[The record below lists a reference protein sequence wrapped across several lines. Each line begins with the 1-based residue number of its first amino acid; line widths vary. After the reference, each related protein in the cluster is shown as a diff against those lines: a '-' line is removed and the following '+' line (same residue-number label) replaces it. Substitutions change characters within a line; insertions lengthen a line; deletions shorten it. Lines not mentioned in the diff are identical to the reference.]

1 MQQTGSRVQGSF
13 SNGRFTAD
21 VTGDM
26 TADGWV
32 TLSGATPASVENG
45 SMRVTA
51 VRVRAATAGLE
62 GRVAYE
68 TQPSL
73 AESSLMLPSSYGG
86 DIVSVTKMPS

>member
-1 MQQTGSRVQGSF
+1 MLGSF

-26 TADGWV
+26 NPDGWV
-32 TLSGATPASVENG
+32 TLSGATPPSVENG

-51 VRVRAATAGLE
+51 VRVRATAAGGLE
-62 GRVAYE
+62 GRVALE

-73 AESSLMLPSSYGG
+73 QESDFALPASYGG
-86 DIVSVTKMPS
+86 DIVSVIRMQ